1 MAFRS
6 RPLLLIA
13 HRRPLDTGDLAGA
26 PLAARIMAGLDGD
39 CTPGIQHP
47 PALSAIITWL
57 IDTGWPVRWASP
69 GANEKRI
76 VGPELTLHPSLHRC
90 LNSAL
95 RSLHAIMQRHRMEAP
110 TTLFADKA
118 F

>member
-13 HRRPLDTGDLAGA
+13 HRRPLDTGDHSGA
-26 PLAARIMAGLDGD
+26 PLAARIMAGLVSD
-39 CTPGIQHP
+39 CTPGIQHL

-57 IDTGWPVRWASP
+57 IDTDWPVRWASP
-69 GANEKRI
+69 GANEKQI
-76 VGPELTLHPSLHRC
+76 VDPEPTLHGPVDRC
-90 LNSAL
+90 LNSGSC
-95 RSLHAIMQRHRMEAP
+95 SLDAIMQRHRMKAP
-110 TTLFADKA
+110 TSSFADKV